1 MMRPRPALWFEILC
15 ARHDLPALLE
25 SLGRCGAV
33 ELQGRGELALPG
45 EWTGLEG
52 GLSDFHALS
61 TRYAAF
67 WPAARARAP
76 LMPESPAALL
86 DHALSQLREWV
97 RQCEPDINA
106 LEAIAAAREHTRAWA
121 EALLAWR
128 EDASA
133 VSIPTG
139 QGTLRLWLVDPGS
152 SGVDLGQIGLARPLH
167 LAHERSAWILLAH
180 AAAVE
185 GIAATIH
192 AAQGRV
198 LPAPD
203 WLPGDLARSREAAQA
218 EIERLERAAARHQE
232 RIAAASARLQLAGI
246 LADLERLA
254 WIVGCVGGL
263 EASPLLVKVTGWS
276 ADPAGAAIEAAVAT
290 SGARALLHFPPRPAQ
305 IEPPLLLDNPRWMQ
319 PFEFFAR
326 AFGVPGQNEADP
338 TPIVAIAAPLMF
350 GYMFGDV
357 GQGAVLALVG
367 WWLGRRLPMARILLP
382 AGVASMVF
390 GLLYGSVFAVEHL
403 IPALW
408 LHPLAHPLTLLA
420 VPLGFG
426 ALLLLLG
433 LGLGALG
440 AHWRGALGAWW
451 RHDWPVILVYSGLLA
466 TPFIERGWLL
476 ALAGAIWA
484 LVAEGLHSR
493 SPGAMAAALGELLE
507 RIVQLLVNT
516 LSFARVGAFALAHAG
531 LSSAVVALA
540 FAADS
545 VVVTGLMLLLGNL
558 LILVLEAL
566 VVSIQTTRLL
576 LFEFFTRFLTGVGRV
591 FRPLPPPPDLAPE
604 SA

>member
-15 ARHDLPALLE
+15 ARQDLPALLE
-25 SLGRCGAV
+25 ALGRSGIV
-33 ELQGRGELALPG
+33 ELQGQGELALPG
-45 EWTGLEG
+45 EWTGLDA
-52 GLSDFHALS
+52 GLAEFHALAA
-61 TRYAAF
+61 RYAPF
-67 WPAARARAP
+67 WPAPAARAP

-86 DHALSQLREWV
+86 QASLAELREWA
-97 RQCEPDINA
+97 RECEPAINA
-106 LEAIAAAREHTRAWA
+106 LEAIGSAQEHCRLWA
-121 EALLAWR
+121 DAMLAWR
-128 EDASA
+128 EETGA
-133 VSIPTG
+133 VPAPPTNG
-139 QGTLRLWLVDPGS
+139 GLKLWLVDPGAS
-152 SGVDLGQIGLARPLH
+152 AIDLSRSGLARALH
-167 LAHERSAWILLAH
+167 LSGERILWVLLAR
-180 AAAVE
+180 AEAVE
-185 GIAATIH
+185 RIAPTIH
-192 AAQGRV
+192 AAQGRL
-198 LPAPD
+198 LPAPA
-203 WLPGDLARSREAAQA
+203 WLPRDIGFSREAAQA
-218 EIERLERAAARHQE
+218 EQERLAREAAALRE
-232 RIAAASARLQLAGI
+232 RIDAASARRGLAGL
-246 LADLERLA
+246 LADLHRLA

-263 EASPLLVKVTGWS
+263 KASPLLVEVTGWS
-276 ADPAGAAIEAAVAT
+276 ADRSGAAINAAVAA
-290 SGARALLHFPPRPAQ
+290 SGARALVHFPARPADLD
-305 IEPPLLLDNPRWMQ
+305 PPLLLDNPRWMQ
-319 PFEFFAR
+319 PFEFFAS
-326 AFGVPGQNEADP
+326 AFGIPGRNEADP

-357 GQGAVLALVG
+357 GQGAVLAIAG
-367 WWLGRRLPMARILLP
+367 WWLGRRLPLARILLP
-382 AGVASMVF
+382 AGIASMVF

-426 ALLLLLG
+426 ALLLLVG

-440 AHWRGALGAWW
+440 AWWRGSLGAWW
-451 RHDWPVILVYSGLLA
+451 RHDWPVILVYLGLLA
-466 TPFIERGWLL
+466 APFTGAGWML
-476 ALAGAIWA
+476 ALAGVIWA
-484 LVAEGLHSR
+484 LAAEGLHSR

-545 VVVTGLMLLLGNL
+545 VIVTGLMLLLGNL

-591 FRPLPPPPDLAPE
+591 FRPLPPPPALAPE